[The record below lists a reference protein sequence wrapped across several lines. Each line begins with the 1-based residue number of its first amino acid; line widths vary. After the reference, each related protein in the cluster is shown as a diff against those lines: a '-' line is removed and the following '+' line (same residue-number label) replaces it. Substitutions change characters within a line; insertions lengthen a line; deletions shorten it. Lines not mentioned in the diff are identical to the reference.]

1 MVQREL
7 VKMEKEM
14 LRGIDCASPVSA
26 RAAMILKA
34 EGFSFVGRYLVPPSY
49 AKALSWAE
57 AEILHAAGLEI
68 LLVWETT
75 AARMRGGT
83 AAGREDG
90 ARACARAQELGVPET
105 AILYF
110 AADFDA
116 CPEEMSALRAY
127 LTAARDQTGPYEVGV
142 YGSYRVVEA
151 MRGSVARG
159 YWQCVAWSGGR
170 VSDAMTVYQAQW
182 QGAEEARALGAKLG
196 FAVDIDEC
204 PDTARAGMWPPRQP
218 EPVAEKEDGMDGM
231 ERYNSVA
238 ELPTWAKPTIRKLI
252 GRGCL
257 KGNGGKR
264 DADGLPADLDLS
276 EDMIRILVINDRAG
290 VYE

>member
-1 MVQREL
+1 MI
-7 VKMEKEM
+7 
-14 LRGIDCASPVSA
+14 RGIDCASPVSA
-26 RAAMILKA
+26 RAANILKA
-34 EGFSFVGRYLVPPSY
+34 EGFSWVGRYLVPPSY
-49 AKALSWAE
+49 TKALSWSE

-68 LLVWETT
+68 LLVWEST
-75 AARMRGGT
+75 AARMRGGA

-90 ARACARAQELGVPET
+90 ARAYARARELGVPDS
-105 AILYF
+105 AIIYF

-116 CPEEMSALRAY
+116 QPEDMSALRAY

-151 MRGSVARG
+151 MKTSVAKG
-159 YWQCVAWSGGR
+159 FWQCVAWSNGR
-170 VSDAMTVYQAQW
+170 MSDAMTVYQAQW
-182 QGAEEARALGAKLG
+182 QGTEEAKALGAKLG

-204 PDTARAGMWPPRQP
+204 PDTARAGMWTHRLRQ
-218 EPVAEKEDGMDGM
+218 PVAEKEDGM

-276 EDMIRILVINDRAG
+276 EDMIRLLVINDRAG
-290 VYE
+290 VYDK